1 MDEPADLSSQ
11 DRPGW
16 HLLDECVSTRNRKV
30 EGSNPSSGS
39 IPASQWY
46 QARRLLRSGSGA
58 GNLSVYL
65 SPDSRNDLLREWS
78 GRPTVRAAFSGN
90 PSRLW
95 LLLSVVPSEHR
106 SAA

>member
-39 IPASQWY
+39 KTPSQGTC
-46 QARRLLRSGSGA
+46 R
-58 GNLSVYL
+58 
-65 SPDSRNDLLREWS
+65 
-78 GRPTVRAAFSGN
+78 
-90 PSRLW
+90 
-95 LLLSVVPSEHR
+95 
-106 SAA
+106 

>member
-39 IPASQWY
+39 KSA
-46 QARRLLRSGSGA
+46 
-58 GNLSVYL
+58 
-65 SPDSRNDLLREWS
+65 
-78 GRPTVRAAFSGN
+78 
-90 PSRLW
+90 
-95 LLLSVVPSEHR
+95 R
-106 SAA
+106 SAALARLLCLVTPLSSLAALVWSHHNPLGAPPGC

>member
-39 IPASQWY
+39 QSTRSTAWASLLCLAIPQLAG
-46 QARRLLRSGSGA
+46 RSH
-58 GNLSVYL
+58 L
-65 SPDSRNDLLREWS
+65 
-78 GRPTVRAAFSGN
+78 
-90 PSRLW
+90 
-95 LLLSVVPSEHR
+95 VPPQS
-106 SAA
+106 SDALPGC

>member
-39 IPASQWY
+39 IPASQWLPSKTTTTVWIWRW
-46 QARRLLRSGSGA
+46 QPQRLPIPGQ
-58 GNLSVYL
+58 
-65 SPDSRNDLLREWS
+65 
-78 GRPTVRAAFSGN
+78 
-90 PSRLW
+90 
-95 LLLSVVPSEHR
+95 SE
-106 SAA
+106 